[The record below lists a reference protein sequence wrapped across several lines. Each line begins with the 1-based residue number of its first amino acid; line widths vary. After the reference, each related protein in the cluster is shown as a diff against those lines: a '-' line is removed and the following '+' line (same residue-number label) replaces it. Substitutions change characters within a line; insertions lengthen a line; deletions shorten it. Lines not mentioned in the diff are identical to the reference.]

1 MHVRPPMYND
11 VRCLQV
17 RKIGPFELRTGP
29 QLAIYFG
36 TEIFHQMVHLFSK
49 DLVGE
54 LLDGRRWQ
62 KAWLHDQPVIR
73 TCPLVAQF
81 VHRPF
86 HFESSHE
93 AGIAGFEPDSTLR
106 RVFHHVEEGVEA
118 PLEEHERPAAG
129 LQDLFVPVLVGFD
142 LRIQDVPEDVV
153 AILVVQEDVE
163 QPVCLHGNFNGTFG
177 GVMPVFHSDARDGL
191 LGIDFRCC
199 HTRSHLGTSRPRA
212 CLLLSMVRR
221 ACEPRNPARA
231 CLHLSLRRMCVRL
244 SPFRRASPSK
254 SPT

>member
-1 MHVRPPMYND
+1 MYRVVR
-11 VRCLQV
+11 RFQV
-17 RKIGPFELRTGP
+17 RGIGPFKLRTGA
-29 QLAIYFG
+29 QSAIYFG
-36 TEIFHQMVHLFSK
+36 TKIFHQMVHLLTK

-54 LLDGRRWQ
+54 LLDGWRWQ

-81 VHRPF
+81 VHLPF

-93 AGIAGFEPDSTLR
+93 ARIAGFEPDGPLR

-118 PLEEHERPAAG
+118 PLEEHERPTAG
-129 LQDLFVPVLVGFD
+129 LQDLFVPVLVGLE
-142 LRIQDVPEDVV
+142 LRIQDVPEDIV
-153 AILVVQEDVE
+153 AILVVQKNVE

-177 GVMPVFHSDARDGL
+177 DVMPVFYSDARDGL

-199 HTRSHLGTSRPRA
+199 HTRSHLRASRPRA
-212 CLLLSMVRR
+212 SLPFPTVRR
-221 ACEPRNPARA
+221 VCEPRIPERA
-231 CLHLSLRRMCVRL
+231 CLHLSLPRMCVRL
-244 SPFRRASPSK
+244 SLFGRASLSG